1 MDVILLSRLQF
12 AVAVFFHFIFVPLTL
27 GITVLL
33 AIMETLYVRT
43 GDETYKRMTRF
54 WGKLF
59 LINFVLGVVTGITL
73 EFQFGTNWSRYSA
86 YVGDIFGSLLAI
98 EATVAF
104 FLESTFVAV
113 FAFCCNKLGK
123 KLHFF
128 AIWAVA
134 AAGNLS
140 AVWIIL
146 ANGFMQNPV
155 GYTLRNG
162 RAELENFWAVL
173 TNPYA
178 WGQFFHTVTS
188 SWMLAGFFVL
198 GISAW
203 HLARRNEGELFRK
216 SVRIAAPFTL
226 IMALL
231 VAVAGH
237 QQGMIVAEYQPA
249 KLAAMES
256 HWETG
261 SNVPMYVLAWPDE
274 EARQNSVQA
283 IPLPGVL
290 SFMAFGN
297 FHAEVK
303 GLDAFPADDIPPVLL
318 SFLSFRLMVALG
330 GLFILLAAWAW
341 LKRGDL
347 ASSPLLT
354 RLLVWLV
361 PLPYIGIMAGWM
373 LAEVGRQPWIVYGL
387 MRTSDAVSPV
397 PASSVGLSLLAF
409 IVIYT
414 ALGILDVYLLIKY
427 ARKGPK
433 ADTTGSVGADD
444 TTGALSDNAGA

>member
-113 FAFCCNKLGK
+113 WAFGWNKVGK
-123 KLHFF
+123 KLHCF

-261 SNVPMYVLAWPDE
+261 SDVPMYVLAWPDE